1 MKLAL
6 TVPLSVLFL
15 ATGAQAHPPK
25 AVAATYDRSARQ
37 LAITVTH
44 GVSDL
49 KAHYIDVITVEVDG
63 KEVQKLT
70 LKEQSSLE
78 AHQARVDVGDLKPG
92 TRILIKASCNKFGSK
107 KATLTVE

>member
-1 MKLAL
+1 MRRA
-6 TVPLSVLFL
+6 LFL
-15 ATGAQAHPPK
+15 SLAALLLAVGAQAHPPK
-25 AVAATYDRSARQ
+25 ALEVTYDRAAKQ

-44 GVSDL
+44 GVSDV
-49 KAHYIDVITVEVDG
+49 KSHYIDVITIEVDG

-78 AHQARVDVGDLKPG
+78 SHQARVDVGDLKPG
-92 TRILIKASCNKFGSK
+92 TRILVKASCNKFGSK